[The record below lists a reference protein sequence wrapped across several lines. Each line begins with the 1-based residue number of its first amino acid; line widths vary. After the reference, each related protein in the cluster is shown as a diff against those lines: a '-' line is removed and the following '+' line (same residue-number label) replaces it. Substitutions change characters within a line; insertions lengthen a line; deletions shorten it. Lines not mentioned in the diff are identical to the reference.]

1 MLDFID
7 RQKDMFTKKQ
17 LNKISNLNVL
27 IAGAG
32 GLGTNQAQ
40 QLQRVGINKIYAF
53 DYDKVDVSNLNRQI
67 FYGKKDI
74 GKNKVEVF
82 KERLDSF
89 NLETEIEVKNKKI
102 TENTILSKDID
113 LIFDALDN
121 VKTRFI
127 LEKLA
132 LQNNIPLI
140 HGGVTGW
147 FGQILVITPDSKVRL
162 KDIFQNNK
170 DENKKTPPP
179 VFSPVVTTIAAFQVV
194 EGLKLVINHEN
205 KLKDELLLIDMI
217 ENKIDKISLKPEEN

>member
-7 RQKDMFTKKQ
+7 RQKDMFTKDQ
-17 LNKISNLNVL
+17 LKKIANLNVL

-40 QLQRVGINKIYAF
+40 QLQRVGVNKIYAF
-53 DYDKVDVSNLNRQI
+53 DYDKVDISNLNRQI

-89 NLETEIEVKNKKI
+89 NLETEIEVKNIKI
-102 TENTILSKDID
+102 NKTTKLPKDID
-113 LIFDALDN
+113 LVFDALDN

-140 HGGVTGW
+140 HAGVTGW
-147 FGQILVITPDSKVRL
+147 FGQILVIKSDNKVRL
-162 KDIFQNNK
+162 KDIFQDNK
-170 DENKKTPPP
+170 DENKKTPPT

-194 EGLKLVINHEN
+194 EGLKLIIKHEN
-205 KLKDELLLIDMI
+205 RLKDELLLIDMI
-217 ENKIDKISLKPEEN
+217 EGKIDKISIKS

>member
-7 RQKDMFTKKQ
+7 RQKDMFTKDQ
-17 LNKISNLNVL
+17 LKKITNLNVL

-40 QLQRVGINKIYAF
+40 QLQRVGVNKIYAF
-53 DYDKVDVSNLNRQI
+53 DYDKVDISNLNRQI

-89 NLETEIEVKNKKI
+89 NLETEIEVKNIKI
-102 TENTILSKDID
+102 NKTTKLPKDID
-113 LIFDALDN
+113 LVFDALDN

-140 HGGVTGW
+140 HAGVTGW
-147 FGQILVITPDSKVRL
+147 FGQILVIKSDNKVRL
-162 KDIFQNNK
+162 KDIFQDNK
-170 DENKKTPPP
+170 DENKKTPPT

-194 EGLKLVINHEN
+194 EGLKLIIKHEN
-205 KLKDELLLIDMI
+205 RLKDELLLIDMI
-217 ENKIDKISLKPEEN
+217 EGKIDKISIKS

>member
-7 RQKDMFTKKQ
+7 RQKEMFTKDQ
-17 LNKISNLNVL
+17 LKKITNLNVL

-53 DYDKVDVSNLNRQI
+53 DYDKVDISNLNRQI
-67 FYGKKDI
+67 FYRKKDI

-89 NLETEIEVKNKKI
+89 NLETEIEVKNIKI
-102 TENTILSKDID
+102 NKTTKLPKDID
-113 LIFDALDN
+113 LVFDALDN

-140 HGGVTGW
+140 HAGVTGW
-147 FGQILVITPDSKVRL
+147 FGQILVIKSDNKVRL
-162 KDIFQNNK
+162 KDIFQDN
-170 DENKKTPPP
+170 
-179 VFSPVVTTIAAFQVV
+179 
-194 EGLKLVINHEN
+194 
-205 KLKDELLLIDMI
+205 
-217 ENKIDKISLKPEEN
+217 